1 MRQLGP
7 LLGPTPLASEYLE
20 AYRALRAAVL
30 SLQKEEAPQAI
41 LVTSATPGEGKTT
54 VSVNLATVMALAEK
68 KTLLVDGDFRR
79 PELHLLFELPE
90 GPGLTDVCVGA
101 ARLEQAI
108 RRTYLPHL
116 FVLTAGSRIEEG
128 ADLMG
133 SARMNQLMVELKQEF
148 EFSIIDSA
156 PVNAFAG
163 ALQIAVMVD
172 VVLFVV
178 RSRTYA
184 GPVQRAL
191 RALESVGANVPGI
204 VLNDVMEAD
213 REVSMSY
220 SYYRG
225 YEEEGSGS

>member
-1 MRQLGP
+1 MC
-7 LLGPTPLASEYLE
+7 
-20 AYRALRAAVL
+20 
-30 SLQKEEAPQAI
+30 
-41 LVTSATPGEGKTT
+41 
-54 VSVNLATVMALAEK
+54 VNLATVMALAEK

-79 PELHLLFELPE
+79 PELHLLYDVPQ

-101 ARLEQAI
+101 ARMEEAI
-108 RRTYLPHL
+108 QETDVPHL
-116 FVLTAGSRIEEG
+116 FVLPAGERVEEG

-133 SARMNQLMVELKQEF
+133 SARMNQLMVELKKQF
-148 EFSIIDSA
+148 EFTIIDSA

-172 VVLFVV
+172 IVLFVV

-191 RALESVGANVPGI
+191 MALESVGANVPGV

-213 REVSMSY
+213 REVSAGY
-220 SYYRG
+220 GYYRG
-225 YEEEGSGS
+225 YEEEGGGP